1 MTTPRM
7 VPLATRLDSHD
18 GFSVW
23 VLEMVAAAQIVR
35 THPLADCG
43 VPVLRER
50 YVAVTEGAK

>member
-1 MTTPRM
+1 M

>member
-1 MTTPRM
+1 M

-23 VLEMVAAAQIVR
+23 VLELIAAAQIVR
-35 THPLADCG
+35 THPLADSG

-50 YVAVTEGAK
+50 YAVVTEEAK